1 MERRITAATP
11 EAVVHMQTQLR
22 LQPEVREPV
31 VPHIKVVTVQEV
43 AAVAA
48 AVLVVQVHQEVR
60 IPMAASD
67 CPAISP
73 EQLFSTAVAVAVL
86 VTDLQVASVAM
97 AVAATVLT
105 MAMMATRA

>member
-11 EAVVHMQTQLR
+11 EAAVLMRTQLR

-31 VPHIKVVTVQEV
+31 VPHIKVETVQEV

-48 AVLVVQVHQEVR
+48 VALVVQVHQEVR

-67 CPAISP
+67 CPAISL
-73 EQLFSTAVAVAVL
+73 EQLFSTAVAVAA
-86 VTDLQVASVAM
+86 QVMDRQLASAAM
-97 AVAATVLT
+97 AVAAQVLT
-105 MAMMATRA
+105 TLLMAIPV